1 MSMIIK
7 RNADQSEIY
16 NYGNLV
22 KQDTGSYTVKIC
34 SEPGETDLHVQTS
47 MPWHHDRGYSSN
59 IHKKIGLYYPIGSE
73 VSTIELIQCLRNKK
87 YIISLPVL
95 EKNSGM
101 SFYEWN
107 EKSPLKIS
115 NFGIP
120 EPIKL
125 KKVIPSTLIIPMV
138 AFDAK
143 LNRLGYGGGFYDR
156 FISKLEKTKKILK
169 IGLALSCQKINKVP
183 INKFDKKM
191 NYIFTEN
198 KIYK

>member
-1 MSMIIK
+1 MKKSKIRIAILKK
-7 RNADQSEIY
+7 RNRVNIK
-16 NYGNLV
+16 NKKVNFHNLL
-22 KQDTGSYTVKIC
+22 KIINQ
-34 SEPGETDLHVQTS
+34 E
-47 MPWHHDRGYSSN
+47 N
-59 IHKKIGLYYPIGSE
+59 KKKKIGLYYPIGSE
-73 VSTIELIQCLRNKK
+73 VSTIEIIRNLIKKK
-87 YIISLPVL
+87 YTVSLPVI
-95 EKNSGM
+95 EKNSVM

-107 EKSPLKIS
+107 EKSPLKIN

-125 KKVIPSTLIIPMV
+125 KKVTPSVLIIPIV
-138 AFDAK
+138 AFDSK